1 MKRKALVAGVAM
13 LGSVAAGCGGAPEE
27 SPAPPTQGGGEQSD
41 GQSSSSR
48 NAPVKAIDVPDK
60 CSVVSEQQWRELG
73 AVLPP
78 RERVSNGNPG
88 CQYQA
93 SEAGTTGW
101 GVFVAVANDGSY
113 SDQLAMNEAP
123 TTTVEVDGYPTAVF
137 KESSGCIIYSDVA
150 DQGYLLV
157 NVLQT
162 SPDDPGVDLCQ
173 KGQDFAKAAIQ
184 NLPNA

>member
-1 MKRKALVAGVAM
+1 MKRKALVAGVAV
-13 LGSVAAGCGGAPEE
+13 LGSVAAACGGTPEE
-27 SPAPPTQGGGEQSD
+27 SPAPPPQGGAETSAGEP
-41 GQSSSSR
+41 SSARS
-48 NAPVKAIDVPDK
+48 APAKSIDVADK
-60 CSVVSEQQWRELG
+60 CSIVSEQQWRQLG

-101 GVFVAVANDGSY
+101 GVFVAAADDGTY
-113 SDQLAMNEAP
+113 SDQLAMNEEP
-123 TTTVEVDGYPTAVF
+123 TATADIDGYPTAIF

-157 NVLQT
+157 NILQT